1 MTPSDDI
8 IRITQFEGVYFDL
21 TNEHKILLSIIK
33 KNCSVFMMP
42 IKTYNKIE
50 MIVLYFVMKKNL
62 EISCQN
68 GSEHETTSF
77 T

>member
-1 MTPSDDI
+1 
-8 IRITQFEGVYFDL
+8 
-21 TNEHKILLSIIK
+21 
-33 KNCSVFMMP
+33 MMP

-77 T
+77 TWAQFLITLTLFRLDFEAFSTSLELVFFLAY